1 MTWLGDI
8 AEGESFL
15 LGSVPAAPTITVA
28 DGMSGPASGEVA
40 GYSTAFGSHTLTAT
54 AYDVAGNMTVETRS
68 YSVTAEQ
75 PTINYALTPPVADGL
90 DGWYTSS
97 VSLAWT
103 VADPSSTG
111 TLVPTGCVDQD
122 ITADQVATTYSCSVT
137 TIGGTTGPVDVS
149 IKRDA
154 TPPTMTWLG
163 GIADGRRSSLASYPP
178 LRPSPSRMSRLAQ
191 LPATLPAIA
200 PRSGSTP

>member
-1 MTWLGDI
+1 MTQP
-8 AEGESFL
+8 E
-15 LGSVPAAPTITVA
+15 APTV
-28 DGMSGPASGEVA
+28 
-40 GYSTAFGSHTLTAT
+40 GYVPTPST
-54 AYDVAGNMTVETRS
+54 
-68 YSVTAEQ
+68 
-75 PTINYALTPPVADGL
+75 PDGL

-122 ITADQVATTYSCSVT
+122 ITADQVATTYSCSAT

-163 GIADGRRSSLASYPP
+163 GIADGASFFVGFV
-178 LRPSPSRMSRLAQ
+178 
-191 LPATLPAIA
+191 PAAPTITVADVTSGPAA
-200 PRSGSTP
+200 GDVAGYSAACRDRTP